1 MRLLQ
6 RRRPHLTVM
15 KEYMVI
21 GTWAETYNGES
32 GGELRVYRYEA
43 GKAALLQAVDVGK
56 SVSMFTCDRE
66 RGLLFAA
73 CETNYHDK
81 NMPGGELRVYQ
92 TGKEGTLT
100 LSGTYNSY
108 GGFPVGIAQTK
119 KYIVVL
125 NHGSSLAKVCL
136 TYRNEDG
143 KFVTE
148 FVSDEANLCLFAR
161 TQDGSV
167 GTLLDRY
174 VFRGRGTLPVF
185 QESPAPHDL
194 YYVPEKKLF
203 YVPMRGTDETRVFSI
218 QEEAKKLEP
227 AGILENRS
235 QTGPRNA
242 VCTVG
247 KEGVG
252 YVYVVGEIE
261 PLVTVFREDDDG
273 WTKIQELRTV
283 EKLPEKVPVTS
294 FEYPHPSGI
303 LLHEEKKKLY
313 TITRKANV
321 LTIFTMASDGTLI
334 REREF
339 TLGGENPRQMVL
351 AKDVLFVVCM
361 DSRNILEMKLDED
374 GNPVQVH
381 PIIQQA
387 DRIAYMKLI

>member
-1 MRLLQ
+1 
-6 RRRPHLTVM
+6 
-15 KEYMVI
+15 MVI

-108 GGFPVGIAQTK
+108 GGFPVGIALTK

-174 VFRGRGTLPVF
+174 VF
-185 QESPAPHDL
+185 
-194 YYVPEKKLF
+194 
-203 YVPMRGTDETRVFSI
+203 RGTDETRVFSI